1 MPHATLSLLVRDCV
15 LQGFA
20 DLGIDAT
27 GELRETV
34 LIRGG
39 TYCGRR
45 YEVEQGSALWF
56 IEEDQLKFLASDG
69 QVLHVMDRVSIWQ
82 RPLQAAA

>member
-1 MPHATLSLLVRDCV
+1 MSHANLSLLVRDCV

-20 DLGIDAT
+20 DLGIDT
-27 GELRETV
+27 QGELRETV

-45 YEVEQGSALWF
+45 YETEQGAALWF
-56 IEEDQLKFLASDG
+56 LEEDQLKLVSSDG
-69 QVLHVMDRVSIWQ
+69 SVLQVIDRVSRWQ
-82 RPLQAAA
+82 RPLRAAA